1 MLFLFLMLLPGIQSS
16 DPYTL
21 SLKNIRFSVGRYKPI
36 CSLEISYSDEQISK
50 AKVTCSIQRRTLR
63 GIKFEHVTK
72 TRHKI
77 ALTFTIL
84 RRKATAVVTNKNV
97 ETSRIV
103 FHLNFVFT
111 SLINLVPCE
120 FGYAP
125 VCNSSKSSDEKTAIC
140 PAENFVNLTFSKNTK

>member
-1 MLFLFLMLLPGIQSS
+1 MLFLFFMLLPGIQSS

-36 CSLEISYSDEQISK
+36 CSFEISHNDEQISK
-50 AKVTCSIQRRTLR
+50 AKVTCSVQRRTLR

-84 RRKATAVVTNKNV
+84 RRKVTAVVTNKNV
-97 ETSRIV
+97 ETSRSKFYLCFA
-103 FHLNFVFT
+103 FHHFNF
-111 SLINLVPCE
+111 
-120 FGYAP
+120 
-125 VCNSSKSSDEKTAIC
+125 SSVRVWLRPDLQFFEI
-140 PAENFVNLTFSKNTK
+140 LR